1 MVRLEVI
8 EMAEP
13 EATDLA
19 KLKAYAAVSDDG
31 QDSVLMMALRRAF
44 DVVQRNADVALLP
57 GRFRICAEDHP
68 GIVNVYMGGKVQAV
82 TDGNGLAHSFNQR
95 GRTVSVGTD
104 GYFEIEFTTEVNA
117 ADYDRLLPVVMRYA
131 TAIYDG
137 EDTKVLNDILKEVL
151 YA

>member
-8 EMAEP
+8 EMSEP
-13 EATDLA
+13 DVMALDA
-19 KLKAYAAVSDDG
+19 LKAYAAVSDDG
-31 QDSVLMMALRRAF
+31 QNGILMMALKRAF
-44 DVVQRNADVALLP
+44 DMVQRTANVALLP

-95 GRTVSVGTD
+95 GCTVYVGTD
-104 GYFEIEFTTEVNA
+104 GYFEVEFTTEVNA